1 MSAAGNRGK
10 LVEKYKNQGL
20 RVIAVSSDL
29 SNDYDEKFIA
39 KWKAAGAKG
48 KYLSYTP
55 DNIVFKPFFNN
66 IKGFPTN
73 ILIKEWKDS
82 RMAFP
87 PEYEAELKK
96 AFGFK

>member
-1 MSAAGNRGK
+1 MGAAGNKGK

-20 RVIAVSSDL
+20 RVIAISGDKPT
-29 SNDYDEKFIA
+29 DKDFIA

-55 DNIVFKPFFNN
+55 DNIVFKPFFETVT
-66 IKGFPTN
+66 GYPTD
-73 ILIKEWKDS
+73 ILIKEWKAS
-82 RMAFP
+82 QMTTIQF
-87 PEYEAELKK
+87 ETELKK